1 MMASWSQLGKLLL
14 VAGLGLALLG
24 GLFLLGARLLEGKAI
39 PGLGRLPGDIRIE
52 TRRVSCYFPL
62 ATSIVLSLLLTLVLN
77 ILVRLWKR

>member
-1 MMASWSQLGKLLL
+1 MVSWSQLGKLLV

-24 GLFLLGARLLEGKAI
+24 GLFLLGARLLQGKEI

-62 ATSIVLSLLLTLVLN
+62 ATSILLSLLLTLVLN